1 LETKFND
8 IARLIGDA
16 AATQLIQSYA
26 GTSIRIPA
34 PMYIKENAIF
44 QLIGEQLLLKIIH
57 EIGHSF
63 EVYVPQQ
70 RQVKLHERNRSIVT
84 DYLNGESVANL
95 AKRHQMS
102 DRNVWRI
109 LKNTDMNSR

>member
-1 LETKFND
+1 METKFND

-16 AATQLIQSYA
+16 AAKQLIQAYA

-34 PMYIKENAIF
+34 PMYIKDNEICK
-44 QLIGEQLLLKIIH
+44 LIGEQQLIKIFDQ
-57 EIGHSF
+57 IGHSF
-63 EVYVPQQ
+63 EVYIPQQ
-70 RQVKLHERNRSIVT
+70 KQVKLQERNRSIVT
-84 DYLNGESVANL
+84 DYLNGESAANL

-109 LKNTDMNSR
+109 LKNTDMSCR